1 MSEIKIGLALGGG
14 AAKGL
19 AHIGVLKVLKKAGI
33 KFHNIAGTSIGSLI
47 GAFYCSGMDPHDME
61 RLACNLDRSIWLDFA
76 IPTLGIFEG
85 NKLEQLVYLLTKK
98 KLLNNCHL
106 LWLWWLLICI
116 QEKK

>member
-47 GAFYCSGMDPHDME
+47 GAFTVQGWIFM
-61 RLACNLDRSIWLDFA
+61 IWNGL
-76 IPTLGIFEG
+76 PVTLIDQFGWI
-85 NKLEQLVYLLTKK
+85 LLS
-98 KLLNNCHL
+98 LL
-106 LWLWWLLICI
+106 
-116 QEKK
+116 